1 MLILSKDKKELRFST
16 RVEYSENHMTLI
28 ITEFGIQ
35 KKQEET
41 HKFFKTTHFF
51 IMAFQ
56 VY

>member
-1 MLILSKDKKELRFST
+1 
-16 RVEYSENHMTLI
+16 MTLI

-41 HKFFKTTHFF
+41 HKIFKTTHFF